1 MAGCAAI
8 EMVLEIEAEK
18 GFAEVGARMERL
30 STDSHQAQETL
41 SRSLAKTV
49 TYRVVIMIL
58 DFSTLYLFT
67 GKIKIAVGF
76 MVVSNVYTT
85 VAYLL
90 HERIWDRVKWGK
102 AIYKVA

>member
-1 MAGCAAI
+1 
-8 EMVLEIEAEK
+8 
-18 GFAEVGARMERL
+18 MERL

-41 SRSLAKTV
+41 SRSVAKTV

-67 GKIKIAVGF
+67 GKVKIAVGF

-90 HERIWDRVKWGK
+90 HERIWDRVRWGK
-102 AIYKVA
+102 TIYKVA